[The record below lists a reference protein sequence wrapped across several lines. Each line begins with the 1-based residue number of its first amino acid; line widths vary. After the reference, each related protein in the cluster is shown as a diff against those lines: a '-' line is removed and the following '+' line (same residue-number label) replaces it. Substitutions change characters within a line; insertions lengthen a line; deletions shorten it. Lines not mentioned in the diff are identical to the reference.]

1 LEEPDTDLVAVFR
14 ALSVRNQAIGVLI
27 DRGNDPD
34 EACVELYRRAN
45 REGVTMNETAQDI
58 LDTLTVPVMP
68 NLGDRRRRSDLPE
81 RPDRRLEPD

>member
-1 LEEPDTDLVAVFR
+1 
-14 ALSVRNQAIGVLI
+14 
-27 DRGNDPD
+27 
-34 EACVELYRRAN
+34 
-45 REGVTMNETAQDI
+45 MNETAQDI